1 MSPWLVLLLFAG
13 CKSDPEKLMDTGW
26 FVDTASMDPAD
37 CLHYVVETEPED
49 GEASWYWRDSP
60 TLWGNTKKADYYS
73 ARLVDNSGFLISEEL
88 VWAEKGNTCQ
98 LALSN
103 GLSPSSS
110 YTLQYDDCRGQ
121 YEIDFSTSA
130 FGTPLAGGPQS
141 LEGATF
147 HVDLVGAD
155 WVEPGGFAALMS
167 LYFTVPIL
175 IGVQWADG
183 QYIDLMGAPGYLD
196 GNGQMRQNT
205 SESTWD
211 FPRADFSAAPYFVAL
226 TDEVVF
232 DYIGVDI
239 PVYDFE
245 LSATISADGSKL
257 GGGLISG
264 LGDTRHM
271 WSLLGSDEDPNAI
284 CTLAASVGVSCQ
296 ACPDSAPYCL
306 LMRAK
311 NVDGTLIEGLALK

>member
-1 MSPWLVLLLFAG
+1 
-13 CKSDPEKLMDTGW
+13 
-26 FVDTASMDPAD
+26 
-37 CLHYVVETEPED
+37 
-49 GEASWYWRDSP
+49 
-60 TLWGNTKKADYYS
+60 
-73 ARLVDNSGFLISEEL
+73 DNSGFLIADE
-88 VWAEKGNTCQ
+88 VAWADKGNTFE
-98 LALSN
+98 LSLEQ
-103 GLSPSSS
+103 GLSPSSG
-110 YTLQYDDCRGQ
+110 YTLQYDDCRGK
-121 YEIDFSTSA
+121 YEVDFSTSA
-130 FGTPLAGGPQS
+130 FGAPLTAGNSS
-141 LEGATF
+141 LEGTTY

-183 QYIDLMGAPGYLD
+183 QYIDLMGAPGEQD
-196 GNGQMRQNT
+196 DNGELQQDI

-211 FPRADFSAAPYFVAL
+211 FPRADFTGSPYFLAL

-232 DYIGVDI
+232 DYVGVDI

-264 LGDTRHM
+264 LGDTRFM
-271 WSLLGSDEDPNAI
+271 WSILGSDEDPNAV
-284 CTLAASVGVSCQ
+284 CVLAASVGVSCQ
-296 ACPDSAPYCL
+296 ECPDSKPYCL

-311 NVDGTLIEGLALK
+311 DVDGTLIEGLTLK